1 MLVEKIPDAFRR
13 VLCAA
18 VSVAAIGVPWNA
30 QAQEVVGEHGTR
42 ETIVVIGERG
52 RRTVSGTK
60 SQAPLI
66 ETPQSITIID
76 NEELT
81 RRNALTINQA
91 VGYVAGVAANQRG
104 TLARTDLLTIR
115 GFNPGVYLDGMRL
128 LAGPYSTP
136 QIDFNRIDRIDIVKG
151 PASVLYG
158 NSTPG
163 GMVNLVSKIPESETF
178 GRIDLQLGNF
188 ETYRAVA
195 DVNSPIDTDGR
206 ILGRIVGGWQKSDG
220 LQRDTT
226 YERYHISPMVR
237 FVPDAR
243 TSMTLIGTYQ
253 RTPSAGTFTGVLPHG
268 SVLPN
273 PLGTLPR
280 DFNLSDPAYE
290 RFDYRMWSVS
300 SLFRHEFND
309 ALSAGINARYQS
321 NTLHYRQLALSS
333 FATTGTGAA
342 RQTDYGTVVRSAGGA
357 DEAFD
362 TLTIDTRLGAKVTTG
377 PVRHDLMIGI
387 DYQNIAGDNVQH
399 FTIGQTGNPVTN
411 VPNLSI
417 FTPRYGIGLPSSDL
431 RALSPAHVDARSKRD
446 QTGLYVQDQAA
457 IGRLRL
463 IASARYDWYDQTS
476 INKNPVTNSRTPVT
490 RLSQTAFTSRLGALY
505 ETAVGFAPYIS
516 YSESFEPQAGTT
528 FDGTAFEPVTGRQYE
543 AGIKYQ
549 PRGLSALFTLGAYD
563 LRRQKVPV
571 GDPRAGTAG
580 IPTNAQIQI
589 GEVRVRGVEIEGR
602 GELFPG
608 FDMVLAG
615 SYTDAIITQGV
626 PAVAPSATSSGTPT
640 TTGTRQLGTPKWLA
654 SSFLSYDF
662 GRRSDDA
669 SMLGGLT
676 IGAGVRHVGRTDGTT
691 TLAVVNGISRFQR
704 FSVDRFTLFDG
715 LVSYRLER
723 LLPALHGVSLS
734 VNATNMLDRKH
745 VATCF
750 FNNLCYYGE
759 ARSVIGSLRMS
770 F

>member
-1 MLVEKIPDAFRR
+1 MLGRKIPGAFRR
-13 VLCAA
+13 VINAG
-18 VSVAAIGVPWNA
+18 VSVAGVGVPWDA
-30 QAQEVVGEHGTR
+30 QAQEAVGEHGTL
-42 ETIVVIGERG
+42 ETIVVTGERD

-60 SQAPLI
+60 SEARLI

-76 NEELT
+76 DDELT

-104 TLARTDLLTIR
+104 TLARTDLLSIR

-136 QIDFNRIDRIDIVKG
+136 QIDFNRVDRIDIVKG

-163 GMVNLVSKIPESETF
+163 GMVNLVSKIPEPETY
-178 GRIDLQLGNF
+178 GRLDLQLGNF

-195 DVNSPIDTDGR
+195 DLNVPIDRDGR
-206 ILGRIVGGWQKSDG
+206 ILGRIVGGWQKNDG

-243 TSMTLIGTYQ
+243 TSITLISTYQ
-253 RTPSAGTFTGVLPHG
+253 RTPSAGTFTGVLPYG

-273 PLGTLPR
+273 SLGTLPR

-309 ALSAGINARYQS
+309 ALSTSINARYQS

-362 TLTIDTRLGAKVTTG
+362 TLTIDARLGAKVATG

-387 DYQNIAGDNVQH
+387 DYQNIAGVNVQH
-399 FTIGQTGNPVTN
+399 FAIGQTGNPATN

-417 FTPRYGIGLPSSDL
+417 FTPRYGISLPSSEL

-446 QTGLYVQDQAA
+446 QTGVYVQDQVA
-457 IGRLRL
+457 ISRLRL
-463 IASARYDWYDQTS
+463 IASARYDWYDQMS
-476 INKNPVTNSRTPVT
+476 INENPITNRLNPVT

-505 ETAVGFAPYIS
+505 ETAFGLAPYVS
-516 YSESFEPQAGTT
+516 YSASFEPQAGTT
-528 FDGTAFEPVTGRQYE
+528 FDGMAFEPVTGRQYE
-543 AGIKYQ
+543 GGIKYQ
-549 PRGLSALFTLGAYD
+549 PPGLSALFTLSAYD

-571 GDPRAGTAG
+571 GDPRAGSAG
-580 IPTNAQIQI
+580 IPANAQTQI
-589 GEVRVRGVEIEGR
+589 GEIRVRGVEIEGR

-608 FDMVLAG
+608 FDIVVAG
-615 SYTDAIITQGV
+615 SYTDAMITQGV

-662 GRRSDDA
+662 GRGTADT

-715 LVSYRLER
+715 LVSYRLDR
-723 LLPALHGVSLS
+723 LLPALSGMTLS
-734 VNATNMLDRKH
+734 INATNILDRKH

-759 ARSVIGSLRMS
+759 AGSVIGSLRLGL
-770 F
+770 

>member
-1 MLVEKIPDAFRR
+1 M
-13 VLCAA
+13 
-18 VSVAAIGVPWNA
+18 
-30 QAQEVVGEHGTR
+30 
-42 ETIVVIGERG
+42 
-52 RRTVSGTK
+52 SGTK
-60 SQAPLI
+60 SDVPLI
-66 ETPQSITIID
+66 ETPQSITTIG

-104 TLARTDLLTIR
+104 TLARTDLLSIR
-115 GFNPGVYLDGMRL
+115 GFNPGIYLDGMRL

-136 QIDFNRIDRIDIVKG
+136 QIDFNRVDRIDIIKG

-163 GMVNLVSKIPESETF
+163 GMVNLASKIPEPEGF
-178 GRIDLQLGNF
+178 GRVDLQLGNYG
-188 ETYRAVA
+188 TYRAVA
-195 DVNSPIDTDGR
+195 DLNAPIAKDGQ
-206 ILGRIVGGWQKSDG
+206 ILGRIVGGWQKSEG

-226 YERYHISPMVR
+226 YERYHVSPMVR

-243 TSMTLIGTYQ
+243 SSVTLIGTYQ
-253 RTPSAGTFTGVLPHG
+253 RTPSAGTFTGVLPYG

-280 DFNLSDPAYE
+280 DFNLSDPGYE

-300 SLFRHEFND
+300 SLFRHDFD
-309 ALSAGINARYQS
+309 DVLSAGFNMRYQS

-333 FATTGTGAA
+333 FASTGTGAA
-342 RQTDYGTVVRSAGGA
+342 RQTDYGTVIRSAGGA

-362 TLTIDTRLGAKVTTG
+362 TLTIDARLGAKVATG
-377 PVRHDLMIGI
+377 PVRHDLMMGI

-431 RALSPAHVDARSKRD
+431 RALSPAHVDARSTRD
-446 QTGLYVQDQAA
+446 QTGVYVQDQAA

-476 INKNPVTNSRTPVT
+476 INKNPVTNNLTPVT
-490 RLSQTAFTSRLGALY
+490 RLSQTAFTSRVGALY
-505 ETAVGFAPYIS
+505 ETAGGFAPYIS

-543 AGIKYQ
+543 GGIKYQ
-549 PRGLSALFTLGAYD
+549 PPGLSALFTVSAYD

-571 GDPRAGTAG
+571 GDPRAGSGG
-580 IPTNAQIQI
+580 IPINAQIQI

-602 GELFPG
+602 GELVPG
-608 FDMVLAG
+608 FDMVVAG

-662 GRRSDDA
+662 GRRSADA

-676 IGAGVRHVGRTDGTT
+676 VGAGVRHVGRSDGTT
-691 TLAVVNGISRFQR
+691 TLAVINGISRFQR

-715 LVSYRLER
+715 LVSYRLDR
-723 LLPALHGVSLS
+723 LLPTLRGMTLS
-734 VNATNMLDRKH
+734 VNATNVFDKKH

-770 F
+770 L